1 MSFYEVGIATVAPLT
16 VANYMSMI
24 ATAAVRPRIREMGMF
39 CNAATA
45 SSIGIGHPGNTATP
59 LSPTVGQPVDV
70 NDQTS
75 LASVSTTWTTAPTVP
90 AQFFRRIVLPATI
103 GAGIVWV
110 WNPGEELALEKVTT
124 ANGQLTWWNF
134 GGATASVLQG
144 YVKWNE

>member
-1 MSFYEVGIATVAPLT
+1 MSLYELGLASVAPLT

-24 ATAAVRPRIREMGMF
+24 ATAAVRPRIQEMGMF

-59 LSPTVGQPVDV
+59 TGPTVGQAVDV

-75 LASVSTTWTTAPTVP
+75 LASLSTTWTTAPTVP

-110 WNPGEELALEKVTT
+110 WNRGEEITLEKVTT

-134 GGATASVLQG
+134 GAGTASVLQT
-144 YVKWNE
+144 YTKWNE